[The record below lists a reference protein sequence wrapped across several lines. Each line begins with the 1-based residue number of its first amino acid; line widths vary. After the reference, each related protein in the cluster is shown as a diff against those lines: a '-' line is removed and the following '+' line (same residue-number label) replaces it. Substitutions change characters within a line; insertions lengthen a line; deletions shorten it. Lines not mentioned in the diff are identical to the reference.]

1 MKNESLDMKLPST
14 RRPQQPGQ
22 RTRVRAA
29 TLASPALVLALSG
42 CLDGKPDLQL
52 PGYIEADVTAVAS
65 PVSGTM
71 ASLAVKE
78 GQTVKPGDRLY
89 VLESQQEQARLAE
102 AQARQAQAEAQT
114 KNLSKGAR
122 QAELESLRAK
132 LRYAKAQLAQAE
144 SNLAKSESLAK
155 KNFISETQ
163 VDNDRTNVQLAQAQV
178 EDARAALR
186 VAKEGARTD
195 EQAAAQAQAQA
206 AQAGVAQ
213 VEWLLQQKQVTAPV
227 AGVVQELYIRQGEFA
242 TAGSTTMTIL
252 HTGSLRVRFFVP
264 NDLRPQFM
272 PGSSVNVVISGC
284 EKPASARITR
294 VSARPEYT
302 QPMMFS
308 QELRDRLSFLTE
320 ARLEAPQGCTA
331 PPGTPVGV
339 KVGEPAAKAS

>member
-1 MKNESLDMKLPST
+1 MKLPST
-14 RRPQQPGQ
+14 PTQ
-22 RTRVRAA
+22 RRVRLSALTA
-29 TLASPALVLALSG
+29 SLLALGLSG
-42 CLDGKPDLQL
+42 CFDGEAELQL
-52 PGYIEADVTAVAS
+52 PGYIEADTTSVAS

-71 ASLAVKE
+71 AQLGVKE
-78 GQTVKPGDRLY
+78 GQVVKPGDMLY
-89 VLESQQEQARLAE
+89 TLESQQEQARLAE
-102 AQARQAQAEAQT
+102 AQARKQQAEAQS

-132 LRYAKAQLAQAE
+132 LRYAKTQLAQAE
-144 SNLAKSESLAK
+144 SNLKKSESLLK
-155 KNFISETQ
+155 KNFVSETQ
-163 VDNDRTNVQLAQAQV
+163 VDNDRTNVQLAEAQV

-195 EQAAAQAQAQA
+195 EQAAAQAQTVA
-206 AQAGVAQ
+206 AEAGVAQ

-227 AGVVQELYIRQGEFA
+227 AGVIQELYVRQGEFA

-264 NDLRPQFM
+264 NDLRPKFL
-272 PGSSVNVVISGC
+272 PGSQVSIAISGC
-284 EKPASARITR
+284 DKPATARVTR

-320 ARLEAPQGCTA
+320 ARLENPAGCTA

-339 KVGEPAAKAS
+339 KVAGVAAKAS

>member
-1 MKNESLDMKLPST
+1 MKLPST
-14 RRPQQPGQ
+14 PTQH
-22 RTRVRAA
+22 RVRP
-29 TLASPALVLALSG
+29 SVLAASLLALPLSLGLSG
-42 CLDGKPDLQL
+42 CFFDGQADLQL
-52 PGYIEADVTAVAS
+52 PGYIEADTTSVAS

-71 ASLAVKE
+71 AQLSVKE
-78 GQTVKPGDRLY
+78 GQIVKPGDMLY
-89 VLESQQEQARLAE
+89 TLESQQEQARLAE
-102 AQARQAQAEAQT
+102 AQARKQQAEAQS

-132 LRYAKAQLAQAE
+132 LRYAQAQLSQAE
-144 SNLAKSESLAK
+144 SNLKKSESLLK
-155 KNFISETQ
+155 KNFVSETQ
-163 VDNDRTNVQLAQAQV
+163 VDNDRTNVQLAEAQV

-195 EQAAAQAQAQA
+195 EQAAAQAQTVA

-227 AGVVQELYIRQGEFA
+227 AGVIQELYVRQGEFA

-264 NDLRPQFM
+264 NDLRPKFL
-272 PGSSVNVVISGC
+272 PGNQVAVEISGC
-284 EKPASARITR
+284 DKPAIARVTR

-320 ARLEAPQGCTA
+320 ARLETPAGCTA

-339 KVGEPAAKAS
+339 KVAGVAAKAS

>member
-1 MKNESLDMKLPST
+1 MKLPST
-14 RRPQQPGQ
+14 PTQ
-22 RTRVRAA
+22 RRVRLS
-29 TLASPALVLALSG
+29 TLTASLLALGLSG
-42 CLDGKPDLQL
+42 CFDGQAELQL
-52 PGYIEADVTAVAS
+52 PGYIEADTTSVAS

-71 ASLAVKE
+71 AQLGVKE
-78 GQTVKPGDRLY
+78 GQVVKPGDMLY
-89 VLESQQEQARLAE
+89 TLESQQEQARLAE
-102 AQARQAQAEAQT
+102 AQARQQQAEAQS

-132 LRYAKAQLAQAE
+132 LRYAKTQLAQAE
-144 SNLAKSESLAK
+144 SNLKKSESLLK
-155 KNFISETQ
+155 KNFVSETQ
-163 VDNDRTNVQLAQAQV
+163 VDNDRTNVQLAEAQV

-195 EQAAAQAQAQA
+195 EQAAAQAQTVA

-227 AGVVQELYIRQGEFA
+227 AGVIQELYVRQGEFA

-264 NDLRPQFM
+264 NDLRPKFL
-272 PGSSVNVVISGC
+272 PGNQVAVEISGC
-284 EKPASARITR
+284 DKPATARVTR

-320 ARLEAPQGCTA
+320 ARLETPAGCTA

-339 KVGEPAAKAS
+339 KVAGVAAKAS

>member
-1 MKNESLDMKLPST
+1 MKLPST
-14 RRPQQPGQ
+14 PTQRRE
-22 RTRVRAA
+22 RLSALTASL
-29 TLASPALVLALSG
+29 LALGLSG
-42 CLDGKPDLQL
+42 CFDGQAELQL
-52 PGYIEADVTAVAS
+52 PGYIEADTTSVAS

-71 ASLAVKE
+71 AQLGVKE
-78 GQTVKPGDRLY
+78 GQVVKPGDMLY
-89 VLESQQEQARLAE
+89 TLESRQEQARLAE
-102 AQARQAQAEAQT
+102 AQARQQQAEAQS

-132 LRYAKAQLAQAE
+132 LRYAQTQLAQAE
-144 SNLAKSESLAK
+144 STLKKSESLLK
-155 KNFISETQ
+155 KNFVSETQ

-195 EQAAAQAQAQA
+195 EQAAAQAQTVA

-227 AGVVQELYIRQGEFA
+227 AGVIQELYVRQGEFA

-264 NDLRPQFM
+264 NDLRPKFL
-272 PGSSVNVVISGC
+272 PGNQVAVEISGC
-284 EKPASARITR
+284 DKPATARVTR

-320 ARLEAPQGCTA
+320 ARLETPAGCTA

-339 KVGEPAAKAS
+339 KVAGVAAKAS

>member
-1 MKNESLDMKLPST
+1 MKLPS
-14 RRPQQPGQ
+14 PPIQ
-22 RTRVRAA
+22 RRVRLSALTA
-29 TLASPALVLALSG
+29 SLLALGLSG
-42 CLDGKPDLQL
+42 CFDGEAELQL
-52 PGYIEADVTAVAS
+52 PGYIEADTTSVAS

-71 ASLAVKE
+71 AQLGVKE
-78 GQTVKPGDRLY
+78 GQVVKPGDMLY
-89 VLESQQEQARLAE
+89 TLESQQEQARLAE
-102 AQARQAQAEAQT
+102 AQARQQQAEAQS

-132 LRYAKAQLAQAE
+132 LRYAKTQLAQAE
-144 SNLAKSESLAK
+144 SNLKKSESLLK
-155 KNFISETQ
+155 KNFVSETQ
-163 VDNDRTNVQLAQAQV
+163 VDNDRTNVQLAEAQV

-195 EQAAAQAQAQA
+195 EQAAAQAQTVA
-206 AQAGVAQ
+206 AEAGVAQ

-227 AGVVQELYIRQGEFA
+227 AGVIQELYVRQGEFA

-264 NDLRPQFM
+264 NDLRPKFL
-272 PGSSVNVVISGC
+272 PGNQVAVEISGC
-284 EKPASARITR
+284 DKPATARVTR

-320 ARLEAPQGCTA
+320 ARLETPASCTA

-339 KVGEPAAKAS
+339 KVAGVAAKAS